1 MKAGNLINVTIVDD
15 LGNNKFEVI
24 EKDSGLCGT
33 LSVKGRLKKQKDGS
47 IKAWVIDFYE
57 QQNKFYCGNA
67 YFGKYSISE
76 GISKNYIRIISN
88 LYKDIDEIE
97 AEDLS
102 TLKGMANR
110 CLKFDQWD
118 WLTTYQYLGYPNK
131 PYLRE
136 FVKETIVQRDKL
148 RESDKSLLN
157 DFASKYSFMLNSM
170 LFHLNQK
177 SNIEYVNYSKPTDD
191 FDQTLWDKLTPD
203 SKENITL
210 VTKLL
215 NSESVFLLMHFFVV
229 LEQEFLHNFIEPF
242 IESLSNEIKESSCDS
257 EKFLRT
263 HKILSG
269 KEHFSLGSIMFIGK
283 LVTDR
288 KALET
293 SIVINEFNKF
303 LGIRV
308 TEFRKLCFEINDYRV
323 NNLSLTK
330 MRNGI
335 AHGDSKVIHSIDSK
349 CYNQIYSLF
358 FKKPTELIIKIL
370 SNSMK

>member
-1 MKAGNLINVTIVDD
+1 MKAGNLINVTIIDD
-15 LGNNKFEVI
+15 LENNKFKVI
-24 EKDSGLCGT
+24 EKVSGLCGT

-57 QQNKFYCGNA
+57 NVNTFYCGNA

-76 GISKNYIRIISN
+76 GISKKYIRIISN
-88 LYKDIDEIE
+88 LYNDLDEIE
-97 AEDLS
+97 TEDLS
-102 TLKGMANR
+102 ILKGMANR

-136 FVKETIVQRDKL
+136 FVKETIIQRDKL
-148 RESDKSLLN
+148 KESDKRYLN
-157 DFASKYSFMLNSM
+157 GFASKYSFMLNSM

-177 SNIEYVNYSKPTDD
+177 SCIEYVNYTTPTDD
-191 FDQTLWDKLTPD
+191 FDQILWDKLTPD

-210 VTKLL
+210 VTKFL

-242 IESLSNEIKESSCDS
+242 IESMSNEIKESSCDS
-257 EKFLRT
+257 EKFVRT

-269 KEHFSLGSIMFIGK
+269 KENFSLGSIMFIGK

-293 SIVINEFNKF
+293 STVINEFNKF
-303 LGIRV
+303 LGSRV
-308 TEFRKLCFEINDYRV
+308 TEFKKLCFEINDYSI

-330 MRNGI
+330 IRNGI
-335 AHGDSKVIHSIDSK
+335 AHGDSTVIHSIDSK
-349 CYNQIYSLF
+349 FYNHIYSLF